1 MNIQILITDP
11 DLTESIAVTQR
22 MVIDEICEKFNQ
34 QSAVLVKVLNNQE
47 NDIIVKSYDNNW
59 IRYNNYKV
67 KGAKYDTVG
76 NKINVTI
83 SYKKSNSERR
93 TADFYCNANEISI
106 IKEVDVLGKI
116 ITQIID
122 L

>member
-11 DLTESIAVTQR
+11 DLTESLAVMQR
-22 MVIDEICEKFNQ
+22 AVIDEICEKTNQ

-83 SYKKSNSERR
+83 SYKKSN
-93 TADFYCNANEISI
+93 
-106 IKEVDVLGKI
+106 
-116 ITQIID
+116 
-122 L
+122 